1 MMKRSALF
9 SLLVGSTTILAASA
23 LAQTSQTADAPAAQ
37 SQSGPADLCREL
49 LAYAEMKAKEPPKPA
64 QSQASAPADA
74 PMPRADGQATGTQ
87 GGGSVGPSTSTD
99 TSSQGGSAPTTAPV
113 ASGAAPEAASSPHA
127 TGGSAAGSGAT
138 PAGAGTP
145 PEEVKL
151 AADITVQQV
160 RDIAGRG
167 DREACRDTAQTLR
180 RAGADMPAALIAL
193 AAYEPD
199 PAKRR

>member
-1 MMKRSALF
+1 MKRSALF
-9 SLLVGSTTILAASA
+9 TLLVGLPAILAASA
-23 LAQTSQTADAPAAQ
+23 FAQTSQPAEAPAAQ

-49 LAYAEMKAKEPPKPA
+49 VAYAEMKAKEPPKPA
-64 QSQASAPADA
+64 QASAPADA

-99 TSSQGGSAPTTAPV
+99 TSSQGASAPTTAPV
-113 ASGAAPEAASSPHA
+113 ASGAAPEAAASPHA
-127 TGGSAAGSGAT
+127 TDGSAAGSGAT
-138 PAGAGTP
+138 PTGAGTP
-145 PEEVKL
+145 PAEIKL